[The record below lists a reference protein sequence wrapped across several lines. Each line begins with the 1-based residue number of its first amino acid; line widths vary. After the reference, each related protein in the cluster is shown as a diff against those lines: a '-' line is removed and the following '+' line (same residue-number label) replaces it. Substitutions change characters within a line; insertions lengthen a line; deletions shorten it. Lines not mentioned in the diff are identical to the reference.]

1 MPPGVTI
8 VGGSPVPNDYELA
21 KIYGYTPV
29 THGWI
34 VGRKTE
40 QEPGVSVEP
49 VSDLSGFGR
58 AAPSLGQETV
68 ETQLKLMNEQL
79 KTLQWNRV
87 CSAIG
92 AGVGALALIVSVIS
106 ITRRR

>member
-49 VSDLSGFGR
+49 VAGLAGFGR
-58 AAPSLGQETV
+58 ASQLGQETV
-68 ETQLKLMNEQL
+68 EAQLKLMNEQL
-79 KTLQWNRV
+79 KTLKWNRV
-87 CSAIG
+87 CSAVG
-92 AGVGALALIVSVIS
+92 CGVGALALVVSIIS
-106 ITRRR
+106 ITRR